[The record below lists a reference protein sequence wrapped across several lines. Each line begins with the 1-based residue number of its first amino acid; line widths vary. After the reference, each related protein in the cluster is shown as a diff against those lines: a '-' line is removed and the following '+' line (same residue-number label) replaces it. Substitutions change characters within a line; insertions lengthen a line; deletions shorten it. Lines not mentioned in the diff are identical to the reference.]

1 MLRCGISATRKW
13 RPWRAFVLHRDDH
26 EKVVSAGLGYRAEG
40 TAWRLGR
47 GKAAGEVGQNADEL
61 RGPDTLAAFY
71 RRSALETVGGFSPW
85 AADTLAGIDVAL
97 ALGHAG
103 FRCASEPRC
112 VVRADDAAVRE
123 KPGFRH
129 GRDAERLFWRWA
141 SAHGYWRSLAAHS
154 ALLVGECTIGLLR
167 PLLILRL
174 LGRAW
179 GVIHALLGSRACGAG
194 VPPAP
199 SAESAAPEDLE
210 PSIITVPRRTT
221 VRSARSIA
229 RRGRR
234 EWPAMF
240 AMLDLRAGFANPA
253 SEIARNQRPSS
264 SIGSHVPMPGRPG
277 VRPPRG

>member
-1 MLRCGISATRKW
+1 MTRLSIIIPVLGNPTRLDDTLVSVLENRPAQCEIIVVHTESYDDPYELTGEVRFLKARRKAGLAECLNMGLAASEGPIVHVLACGVEVSAGWADAAMRHF
-13 RPWRAFVLHRDDH
+13 RDPQVAAVAGVVLHRDNH

-123 KPGFRH
+123 TRFSPRP
-129 GRDAERLFWRWA
+129 RRRA
-141 SAHGYWRSLAAHS
+141 
-154 ALLVGECTIGLLR
+154 ALLALGLGPRLLAFAGGPLRAAGRRMYDR
-167 PLLILRL
+167 PLT
-174 LGRAW
+174 
-179 GVIHALLGSRACGAG
+179 
-194 VPPAP
+194 PPVDP
-199 SAESAAPEDLE
+199 P
-210 PSIITVPRRTT
+210 PVGP
-221 VRSARSIA
+221 
-229 RRGRR
+229 
-234 EWPAMF
+234 
-240 AMLDLRAGFANPA
+240 RAG
-253 SEIARNQRPSS
+253 E
-264 SIGSHVPMPGRPG
+264 
-277 VRPPRG
+277 